1 MLDCTQNVSE
11 PFASVRVAPMESVMT
26 APSPP
31 WPLQTRLELA
41 AQPTAPGVVRG
52 HVRAVAYEWG
62 LAGIADT
69 AELLASDSLNLSIC
83 SIGSLIV
90 LAGEGRWDSEV
101 GGGACAAG
109 DLG

>member
-1 MLDCTQNVSE
+1 MR
-11 PFASVRVAPMESVMT
+11 SVITVTSPAPLQTWLSLAALPT
-26 APSPP
+26 APSIA
-31 WPLQTRLELA
+31 REY
-41 AQPTAPGVVRG
+41 VRS
-52 HVRAVAYEWG
+52 VARERG
-62 LAGIADT
+62 LADLIST